1 MVQHTIEER
10 ILEYKSTFV
19 QETTWKLKML
29 LEFGFFLN
37 EYHQN
42 LPFITAIK
50 KYSVLT
56 TRLNRIKGNSGRPRS
71 ARTEWSI
78 TLIQNML

>member
-19 QETTWKLKML
+19 QETTGKLKML
-29 LEFGFFLN
+29 LEFGFFLD

-50 KYSVLT
+50 KYPVLT

-71 ARTEWSI
+71 ARTE
-78 TLIQNML
+78 